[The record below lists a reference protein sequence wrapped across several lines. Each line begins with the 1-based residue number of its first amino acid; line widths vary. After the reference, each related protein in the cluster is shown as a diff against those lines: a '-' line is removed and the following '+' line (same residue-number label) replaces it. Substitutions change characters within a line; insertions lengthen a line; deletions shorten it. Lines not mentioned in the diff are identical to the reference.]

1 MNGKMG
7 ERDNRMKAQIDYF
20 KAKEALR
27 LISGD
32 VARLDDDFVQ
42 LMLQS
47 KYGAG
52 ICKAIRTLEKLRRC
66 KLERLPSEETNQL
79 LGFLGIK
86 PGTSKRRSRKL
97 EGSYPSRPGFKKF
110 HVDQERLRA
119 TRNIDGTVWQYF
131 TKPYVTDEIRLA
143 FRAARALNVPARIFL
158 EPSPWGWDFV
168 RNRVFVLAPSANP
181 LATLE
186 YLRSFL
192 YTMVRSKRLSGKTL
206 CADIRNFSDS
216 HSSNVAFGP

>member
-1 MNGKMG
+1 MG

-52 ICKAIRTLEKLRRC
+52 K
-66 KLERLPSEETNQL
+66 
-79 LGFLGIK
+79 
-86 PGTSKRRSRKL
+86 
-97 EGSYPSRPGFKKF
+97 
-110 HVDQERLRA
+110 ERLRT
-119 TRNIDGTVWQYF
+119 TRNTDGTVSQNF

-143 FRAARALNVPARIFL
+143 FRTARALNVPARIFL
-158 EPSPWGWDFV
+158 WRRPWGWDFV

-192 YTMVRSKRLSGKTL
+192 YTMVPSKRLSGKTL
-206 CADIRNFSDS
+206 
-216 HSSNVAFGP
+216 